1 MRKYPRLTVMLL
13 TYDRW
18 EYATRTLAG
27 VFGHLTYPE
36 PYRIHIADDGSPP
49 NYVADLVGFAQT
61 RGRDIGTVISS
72 TNSMRKGYGAS
83 YNLAT
88 QTVHASADIVLVLED
103 DWELQRELDVVRLAR
118 AFEIKDVGCVRLGY
132 VGYTQDLRAR
142 FADVNGD
149 KYLELD
155 PSSPERHVFA
165 GHPRLETVR
174 WERQVGPWPEGL
186 DPGATEFEVAGIDA
200 ARHGVVWPIDLVA
213 TRGDLFYHIGTN
225 RARQDTDT
233 PGYVHSGEV

>member
-1 MRKYPRLTVMLL
+1 MLL
-13 TYDRW
+13 TYDRD
-18 EYATRTLAG
+18 EYAHRTLAA

-49 NYVADLVGFAQT
+49 EYVESLASFART

-103 DWELQRELDVVRLAR
+103 DWELQRELDVVRLTR
-118 AFEIKDVGCVRLGY
+118 AFEIDGVGCVRLGY
-132 VGYTQDLRAR
+132 IGYTQALRGA
-142 FADVNGD
+142 FVDINGD
-149 KYLELD
+149 KYLEFD

-174 WERQVGPWPEGL
+174 WQRQVGPWTEGL
-186 DPGATEFEVAGIDA
+186 DPGATEFDTAGKEG
-200 ARHGVVWPIDLVA
+200 ARKGVVWPLDLVA
-213 TRGDLFYHIGTN
+213 TRGDMFHHIGTVQ
-225 RARQDTDT
+225 ARTDQREA
-233 PGYVHSGEV
+233 S